1 MLLFTHQANVLLLS
15 FVLFFYFRFG
25 KFGFL
30 ATSGSLVLGHFI
42 ATAVI
47 MGHFNLDATLLGGGE
62 NPYVYHTM
70 INLFSNKVHPPCI
83 FCFQRTFHYPLLI
96 NTVFELVF
104 FLFCCQK
111 V

>member
-62 NPYVYHTM
+62 NPYVYYDKLVFQQSAPSLYF
-70 INLFSNKVHPPCI
+70 LFSKDISLSIVDQHG
-83 FCFQRTFHYPLLI
+83 
-96 NTVFELVF
+96 V
-104 FLFCCQK
+104 
-111 V
+111 